1 MYVHLNHLGQCD
13 MPDVALRV
21 DGTVVEG
28 EPVAT
33 TGVRQ
38 EDVAVSGRGG
48 LAVLLQ
54 GDTAPAFVV
63 AFLRWEAS
71 AGCDGGRPLDLI
83 TYCQSQTVI
92 RSPVAVDPLHRQI
105 LMKELLNLY
114 HTSLRVVWLLKSS
127 SSSPHNHID
136 ATQKKNE
143 YKARNLF
150 SHLIR
155 NEY

>member
-1 MYVHLNHLGQCD
+1 MYVYLNHLGQCD

-105 LMKELLNLY
+105 LMKNYSTYITRHFVSFGYLNHLQA
-114 HTSLRVVWLLKSS
+114 HHIITLMPLR
-127 SSSPHNHID
+127 
-136 ATQKKNE
+136 KKMNTKQE
-143 YKARNLF
+143 IYFLT
-150 SHLIR
+150 
-155 NEY
+155 